1 MKYGI
6 GSRVRLTTTL
16 KGTFV
21 QATITDE
28 SLKINVF
35 AFFIFDSLPEQILV
49 FFSEFSSV
57 PSTGGT
63 LSHYHYLDLNIH
75 ISS

>member
-28 SLKINVF
+28 SLKINE

-49 FFSEFSSV
+49 FFR
-57 PSTGGT
+57 
-63 LSHYHYLDLNIH
+63 I
-75 ISS
+75 

>member
-28 SLKINVF
+28 SLQQGELWAIT
-35 AFFIFDSLPEQILV
+35 II
-49 FFSEFSSV
+49 
-57 PSTGGT
+57 
-63 LSHYHYLDLNIH
+63 
-75 ISS
+75 

>member
-28 SLKINVF
+28 SLKINE

-49 FFSEFSSV
+49 FFQNLV
-57 PSTGGT
+57 P
-63 LSHYHYLDLNIH
+63 YLQQGEL
-75 ISS
+75 